1 MRPIHRWFE
10 RQAEARPNSIAVIY
24 RQTRLTYSELNIR
37 ANRLA
42 HALNQWGVGPDIPV
56 GLYLEEG
63 LETLVGMLAILK
75 AGGGYV
81 PLDPQLP
88 LNRLAQI
95 LAKAEPPVM
104 VTQSG
109 LPVLAEA
116 YGG

>member
-1 MRPIHRWFE
+1 MRPIHGWFE

-42 HALNQWGVGPDIPV
+42 HALRQWGVGPDIPV

-88 LNRLAQI
+88 LNRLAQV
-95 LAKAEPPVM
+95 LAKAGPPV
-104 VTQSG
+104 
-109 LPVLAEA
+109 VLT
-116 YGG
+116 